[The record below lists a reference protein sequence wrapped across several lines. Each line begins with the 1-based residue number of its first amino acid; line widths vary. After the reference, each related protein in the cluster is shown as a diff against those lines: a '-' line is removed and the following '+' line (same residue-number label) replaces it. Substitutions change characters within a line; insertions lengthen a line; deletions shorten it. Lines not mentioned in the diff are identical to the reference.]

1 MFQARLEYRPASQ
14 VVYTYDK
21 EKRRL
26 QRQLEACK
34 QKIKKA
40 RHDLF
45 RDPVL
50 FAAMAAAV
58 ISALF
63 VPPSK
68 EYFGYLD
75 LRVLCLLLSLML
87 VVAGLQ
93 KAGVFGIAIERL
105 LKQVHSTRTLAAV
118 LVGVC
123 FFSSMLIT
131 NDVALIT
138 FVPLGIMM
146 LTRAQKQKL
155 LIPII
160 VLQTVAANLGSML
173 TPLGNPQNL
182 YLYSLSDMTTWQF
195 LRVMVGPS
203 AISFLMLAAMILLI
217 KPEPVEALTET
228 STETAGSNKVL
239 PWIILFM
246 VCLFAVLR
254 IIPYSLALVSVIA
267 GTIILDRTI
276 LLRAD
281 YSLLLT
287 FAFLFVF
294 IGNIKNFPAVST
306 ALSAFVDGRE
316 LSIGILLS
324 QVISNVPAAM
334 LLSNFT
340 SNYSALLIGVNMGG
354 LGTLIA
360 SMASLISYKLYAS
373 TPDAQ
378 TGRYFSVFTAINFLF
393 LGILWGAAVLYT
405 AA

>member
-1 MFQARLEYRPASQ
+1 ME
-14 VVYTYDK
+14 VCT
-21 EKRRL
+21 
-26 QRQLEACK
+26 
-34 QKIKKA
+34 QKAKKA
-40 RHDLF
+40 LHDLF

-87 VVAGLQ
+87 VVAGL
-93 KAGVFGIAIERL
+93 KKVGVFGIAMERL
-105 LKQVHSTRTLAAV
+105 LELVHSTRTLAVV
-118 LVGVC
+118 LVGIC

-182 YLYSLSDMTTWQF
+182 YLYSLSNMTTWQF
-195 LRVMVGPS
+195 LRVMAGPS
-203 AISFLMLAAMILLI
+203 AISLLMLAAMILLI
-217 KPEPVEALTET
+217 KPEPVEALTDTSAET
-228 STETAGSNKVL
+228 EGLKKAL
-239 PWIILFM
+239 PWIILFI
-246 VCLFAVLR
+246 VCLLAVLR

-267 GTIILDRTI
+267 GVTIFDRTI
-276 LLRAD
+276 LFRAD

-294 IGNIKNFPAVST
+294 IGNMKNLPAVST

-316 LSIGILLS
+316 LPIGILLS

-373 TPDAQ
+373 MPDAQ
-378 TGRYFSVFTAINFLF
+378 AGKYLVVFTVINFLF
-393 LGILWGAAVLYT
+393 LGILWGATVLYT
-405 AA
+405 AII

>member
-1 MFQARLEYRPASQ
+1 M
-14 VVYTYDK
+14 
-21 EKRRL
+21 
-26 QRQLEACK
+26 
-34 QKIKKA
+34 QKKLK
-40 RHDLF
+40 

-58 ISALF
+58 FSALF

-68 EYFGYLD
+68 EYLGYLD
-75 LRVLCLLLSLML
+75 WRVLCLLLSLML

-93 KAGVFGIAIERL
+93 KVGVFGIAIDRL
-105 LKQVHSTRTLAAV
+105 LRLVHSTRTLAVV
-118 LVGVC
+118 LIGIC

-146 LTRAQKQKL
+146 LTRAQKQQL

-182 YLYSLSDMTTWQF
+182 YLYALSNLTIWQF
-195 LRVMVGPS
+195 LQVMAGPS
-203 AISFLMLAAMILLI
+203 AISFLVLTAMILLI
-217 KPEPVEALTET
+217 KPEPVEALSET
-228 STETAGSNKVL
+228 STGAADAKEIL
-239 PWIILFM
+239 PWIILFA

-254 IIPYSLALVSVIA
+254 IIPYSFALVSVIA
-267 GTIILDRTI
+267 GALIFDRTI

-294 IGNIKNFPAVST
+294 IGNIKSFSVVST

-316 LSIGILLS
+316 LFIGILLS

-334 LLSNFT
+334 LLSRFT
-340 SNYSALLIGVNMGG
+340 SNYAALLIGVNIGG

-373 TPDAQ
+373 APDAQ
-378 TGRYFSVFTAINFLF
+378 TGKYLAVFTVINFLF
-393 LGILWGAAVLYT
+393 LGILWGVTVLCPAT
-405 AA
+405 